1 MQVLINAI
9 IEDAAFL
16 KNRVLELIADNSV
29 DVCVKDKLLTISVGL
44 GQIEEAA
51 KRLPHRRDG

>member
-1 MQVLINAI
+1 MQILINTI

-16 KNRVLELIADNSV
+16 KGRVLELIGDNSV
-29 DVCVKDKLLTISVGL
+29 DVRIKDKLLTISVGL

-51 KRLPHRRDG
+51 ARLPYRRDG